1 MDSNLGLNAKSWP
14 FLEAKK
20 ILKHINNQ
28 VPKKGYVLFET
39 GYGPSGLPHIG
50 TFGEVARTS
59 MVRFAFQQI
68 SDIPTK
74 LIAFSDDLDGLRKVP
89 TNIPNQDKLQAYLG
103 KPLTKVLDPFGEYPS
118 FGEYNNAKLQEF
130 LNRFGFEYEFY
141 SSTKCYHD
149 GLFNDALLKV
159 LEHYNDITKIILPTL
174 GQDRQAT
181 YSPFLPI
188 SKKTGNVLQ
197 VPVVAKDVKK
207 GTIIYIDEDNHEVET
222 KVTDGACKLQWKVD
236 WAMRWYALD
245 VDYEMSG
252 KDLIPSVELAAKIC
266 RVLGKK
272 PPQSLTYELFLD
284 KNGEKISKSK
294 GNGLSIEDWL
304 RYGNQDSLTYYMYQ
318 KPQTAKRL
326 FFDVIPRSVD
336 EWLQHLANYYNL
348 SKEEQYNNPLY
359 FVHQGN
365 PPQGVEEITF
375 TLLLQLIA
383 VVSTE
388 DKEVLMGFVSKYKEV
403 NEETRKIVEEL
414 LDYAKNYYQDFI
426 KPQIKYREL
435 NKEEARYLERLE
447 EELKKLSKGATG
459 KDIQKEVYAVGLTT
473 GLELKEW
480 FKLLYESLL
489 GQSEGPRIGTFFAL
503 YGLDNSLK
511 LIQKA
516 IHYKV
521 TEENVRIKE

>member
-20 ILKHINNQ
+20 ILKHINNE

-68 SDIPTK
+68 SNIPTK

-141 SSTKCYHD
+141 SSTKCYND

-159 LEHYNDITKIILPTL
+159 LEHYDEITKIILPTL
-174 GQDRQAT
+174 GQERQET

-188 SKKTGNVLQ
+188 SKITGNVLQ
-197 VPVVAKDVKK
+197 VPIIAKDVKK
-207 GTIIYIDEDNHEVET
+207 GTITYIDENNKEVET
-222 KVTDGACKLQWKVD
+222 KVTDGSCKLQWKVD

-252 KDLIPSVELAAKIC
+252 KDLIPSVVLASKIC

-304 RYGNQDSLTYYMYQ
+304 RYGNQESLTYYMYQ

-336 EWLQHLANYYNL
+336 EWLQHLASYYNL
-348 SKEEQYNNPLY
+348 SKEEQYNSPLY

-365 PPQGVEEITF
+365 PPQDVEEITF
-375 TLLLQLIA
+375 TLLLHLIA
-383 VVSTE
+383 VVNTE
-388 DKEVLMGFVSKYKEV
+388 DKKMLMQFVNKYKV
-403 NEETRKIVEEL
+403 LNTTTKTLVENL
-414 LDYAKNYYQDFI
+414 LTYAINYYQDFI
-426 KPQIKYREL
+426 KPHIMFRHL
-435 NKEEARYLERLE
+435 NPEERTYLAN
-447 EELKKLSKGATG
+447 LKKELSLLPSTATA
-459 KDIQKEVYAVGLTT
+459 KEIQNVVYSVGLST
-473 GLELKEW
+473 GLELKAW

-489 GQSEGPRIGTFFAL
+489 GQSEGPRMGSFFAL
-503 YGLDNSLK
+503 YGLDNSLN

-516 IHYKV
+516 IYYKV
-521 TEENVRIKE
+521 TE